1 MFGYIVPLKPELK
14 IKDYQ
19 VYKGYYCGLC
29 KQLHREYSLFSRFFL
44 NYECAFI
51 YLLFSSLSPETPEAR
66 EEACIANPF
75 VKKHVIHAPEASYAA
90 ALNLLFGYN
99 KLKDNAVDDRD
110 IFCYI
115 LKGLFTGLY
124 RKSGRYFEKGGE
136 IVSKRLDQL
145 TALEKRNEPSLDK
158 TAHEFACLIG
168 EILKYAPYDW
178 LEDEKREFLHEFG
191 YNLGRFIYI
200 LDAYDDLEKD
210 IKKKSYNPLLLRFG
224 YTGGKDGLPA
234 FKATVREDMEFNL
247 FYSLSQAAKAYES
260 LKIERNRDLLDN
272 IVYLGLHGKTSDV
285 LEGRK
290 RNGSV

>member
-1 MFGYIVPLKPELK
+1 MFGYVVPLNPELK
-14 IKDYQ
+14 MKDYK

-29 KQLHREYSLFSRFFL
+29 KQIHREYSLFSRFFL
-44 NYECAFI
+44 NYECTFI
-51 YLLFSSLSPETPEAR
+51 YMLFSSLSPETPQTKN
-66 EEACIANPF
+66 EACIASPF
-75 VKKHVIHAPEASYAA
+75 VKRPVIYAPEASYAA

-99 KLKDNAVDDRD
+99 KLKDDAVDDRD

-124 RKSGRYFEKGGE
+124 KKSGRRFEKGLDT
-136 IVSKRLDQL
+136 VTMRLDAL
-145 TALEKRNEPSLDK
+145 NALEKQNEPSLDK
-158 TAHEFACLIG
+158 TAHEFAGLIG

-178 LEDEKREFLHEFG
+178 LDIEKREFLYEFG

-210 IKKKSYNPLLLRFG
+210 IKKRHYNPVLFRFD
-224 YTGGKDGLPA
+224 YTGGRDGLA
-234 FKATVREDMEFNL
+234 GFKAGIKEDMEFNL

-260 LKIERNRDLLDN
+260 LKIEKNRDLLDN
-272 IVYLGLHGKTSDV
+272 IIYLGLHSKTSDV

-290 RNGSV
+290 KDGSV